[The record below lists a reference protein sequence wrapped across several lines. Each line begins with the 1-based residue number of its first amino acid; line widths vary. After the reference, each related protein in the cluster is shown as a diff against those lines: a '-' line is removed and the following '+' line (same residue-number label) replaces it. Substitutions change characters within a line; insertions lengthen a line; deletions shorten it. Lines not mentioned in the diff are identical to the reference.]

1 MIPRL
6 STDPIELAVS
16 AGIPVTI
23 AHGLGRQVA
32 GWLVIWR
39 STACEFSIQ
48 DPAADTS
55 RELVLV
61 PSGTASV
68 RLVLL

>member
-1 MIPRL
+1 MIPQFATDQIDL
-6 STDPIELAVS
+6 SVT
-16 AGIPVTI
+16 AGVPVTI
-23 AHGLGRQVA
+23 PHGLGRQVA
-32 GWLVIWR
+32 GYVPIWK
-39 STACEFSIQ
+39 SSACEFTVQ
-48 DPAADTS
+48 NPAADSS

>member
-1 MIPRL
+1 MIPQLATDLIPL
-6 STDPIELAVS
+6 SVT
-16 AGIPVTI
+16 AGVAVTI
-23 AHGLGRQVA
+23 PHGVGRQLA
-32 GWLVIWR
+32 GWLVIWQD
-39 STACEFSIQ
+39 SACVFSIQ
-48 DPAADTS
+48 DPAADSS

>member
-1 MIPRL
+1 MIPAIA
-6 STDPIELAVS
+6 TDPIEMSVTGGVA
-16 AGIPVTI
+16 VTI

-39 STACEFSIQ
+39 SAECEFVI
-48 DPAADTS
+48 ADALDDS
-55 RELVLV
+55 SKELVLI
-61 PSGTASV
+61 PSGTAKV